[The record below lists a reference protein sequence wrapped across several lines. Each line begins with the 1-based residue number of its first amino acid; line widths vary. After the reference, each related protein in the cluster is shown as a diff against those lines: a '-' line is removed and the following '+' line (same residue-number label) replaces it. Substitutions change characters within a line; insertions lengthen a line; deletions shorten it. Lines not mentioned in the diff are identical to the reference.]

1 MRERGRLMMVIAAKE
16 ARSARNPV
24 QPFRRPGEGRI
35 WCHVEAAGIGLI
47 IVLGLILLL
56 TLHGAA

>member
-1 MRERGRLMMVIAAKE
+1 MMVIAAKE

>member
-1 MRERGRLMMVIAAKE
+1 MMVIAAKE

-47 IVLGLILLL
+47 IALGLILLL